1 MAGLMV
7 LFLFI
12 AISYMVKT
20 QNENEMYI
28 SIEQEYAIA
37 QDAIYKALF
46 EEFKDDLDSWD
57 ARIDKENLSFI
68 FLSPDVLF
76 ETGKS
81 TIQKKYM
88 DILDD
93 FFPRYISSLDQVIYP
108 IEAIILNEESGD
120 KELITVSRSAKDNI
134 SAIRIEGHA
143 NKDAPEKYFT
153 PNQKFVY
160 NMRLSSDRSQSVLT
174 YVLNL
179 DLSDQHSWVR
189 DNVRAVGYSSS
200 NPVYT
205 DDIYDY
211 SKSKRVEFRIVL
223 NAQER
228 LFELIQKN
236 KEGKLNEINYLTNN
250 DILKSQML
258 DKYREEL
265 RNTKEDLLVTRGLLS
280 ELDRKLV
287 IAQKE
292 LATTEEKINN
302 LKSENVEL
310 ERERKNINRTISIL
324 KKERD
329 RIVIQNNELTLELD
343 DVEENL
349 NSLDREKSFYQ
360 QEIEMLKEEITEM
373 NGLHSLMKK
382 EVRQKIEDGSI
393 PYNNDISQY
402 DNKDVSTPAKI
413 IGKIEPIYPKGAQ
426 ESGVTGTVTVS
437 FYIDR
442 KGRAQDVRVTEGAGS
457 ILNRAT
463 IFAVQRANWIPA
475 TENGEAV
482 IEIKTFSATF
492 E

>member
-1 MAGLMV
+1 MV